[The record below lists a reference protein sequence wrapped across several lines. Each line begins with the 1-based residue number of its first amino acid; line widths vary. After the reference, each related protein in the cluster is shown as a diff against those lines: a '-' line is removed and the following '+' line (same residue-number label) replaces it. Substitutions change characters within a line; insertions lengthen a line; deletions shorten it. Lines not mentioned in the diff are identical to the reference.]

1 MPPAGP
7 RITLVGRSEFLP
19 PAGLPFRTDGA
30 GGQALAEF
38 AGRAIYQSW
47 ERAVPATATNEGFLR
62 HLLQVG
68 HLSVLEHAVATF
80 HVAGLSQ
87 SAAHEMVRHRH
98 LSISQLSPR
107 MAPAAGGAPVEPP
120 AVAADPE
127 LHARF
132 TAAVQQ
138 AQQAY
143 EQILTVLEQ
152 AAPVTGRGTVA
163 GKQARQAARAVLP
176 LAGATE
182 LVVTG
187 NYRSWRHFIGNR
199 ATDAADP
206 EIRGVAVAVLRELTE
221 LAPAVFGDFRISELP
236 DGTFTAASPYVGEG

>member
-1 MPPAGP
+1 M
-7 RITLVGRSEFLP
+7 VGRSEFVP
-19 PAGLPFRTDGA
+19 PAGLPFHTDGT

-38 AGRAIYQSW
+38 AGRSIYQSW

-68 HLSVLEHAVATF
+68 HLSVLEHAGATF
-80 HVAGLSQ
+80 HISGLSQ
-87 SAAHEMVRHRH
+87 AAAQEMLRHRH

-107 MAPAAGGAPVEPP
+107 MAPESAGDPVEPP
-120 AVAADPE
+120 AVAADPQ
-127 LHARF
+127 LHERF
-132 TAAVQQ
+132 TAAVRQ
-138 AQQAY
+138 AHDAY
-143 EQILTVLEQ
+143 AEILAVLEHATPQ
-152 AAPVTGRGTVA
+152 TGRGTVA

-187 NYRSWRHFIGNR
+187 NYRSWRHFIGIR
-199 ATDAADP
+199 ATDAADQ
-206 EIRGVAVAVLRELTE
+206 EIRQVAVAVLRALTE

-236 DGTFTAASPYVGEG
+236 DGTYTAASPLLGEG